1 MSRIPNHNF
10 MLAQRVRRLRWRHG
24 LYAFPLGCFAV
35 ACSMSAQDDAETGV
49 SQQSLVSA
57 ETGFVATKNIK
68 TAVAQETGWIPDVG
82 KLPVGVEASDRSVV
96 VSHTMNYGNCLT
108 PDSSAKVSGTNIS
121 ILDSARGS
129 ITANCAPLTYSNYN
143 TTIETAQGG
152 IFGLTVTGAANTKS
166 GEVVTEAYRVP
177 VDTREREL
185 IINGGFWGPRS
196 ATNWRRL
203 WKDLPG
209 GRAVAWTDYDQRPGV
224 LDLSLAA
231 GQTQCGIRQENL
243 SLGSLR
249 DVLPLPSQA
258 IVSVNLKIESSS
270 VRGAGVDGKTAPVI
284 LELSLADEGGQL
296 HTVQRLYNID
306 HDGSSRDNANFERV
320 PANQWVRRTI
330 EVEKLGLPANLELR
344 SITLR
349 AAGGPSRAFVDGV
362 GIIGIDN
369 GELVTDSVAN
379 QNWGTPGAHLPDAWQ
394 PACIGCSGAGY
405 ASTFEDRTGV
415 LLLGGQN
422 SSARSRAYVAR
433 DLAPTDRLSVLVRM
447 DHSGSSGMGAP
458 LALDVRYGGEKKFTQ
473 THYFNTAHDAVSA
486 KRDDFTLIPEGQW
499 TRYDLDLNSLTPQL
513 DGVERVY
520 RTSLAENTL
529 IDVTRPA
536 SIDLT
541 APDLN
546 GEVTPLDRLES
557 AESAV
562 LELSLRDD
570 GELQAADLN
579 GGGWSQEMVSSSCGH
594 KDPFWGWC
602 TRTDYKY
609 VTYYYDHLD
618 DGWVGFEGASTPRK
632 FGSDSYNTQRFVESK
647 FEAGGSIGKDYY
659 REEYG
664 FGGAWTQNYALS
676 AAELAEL
683 KDGKLTINFGN
694 ELLTARNK
702 WNTRAGGWLMAGWHS
717 PNLYTDYIVTSAR
730 LRVKW
735 KLKLPDA
742 RIESVAFRVP
752 ERSGTVARVDSVSL
766 LPREVDMAISPAPI
780 AGAASMK
787 PTLRLALAKEAPEY
801 TTAAD
806 CAAAFGDRA
815 KLVDAAGNVQAL
827 AVTACSAFGVDL
839 QPTELLQPLT
849 AYTLRVEPGIALTR
863 GAVTERSYT
872 WSFKTRAQTKVVS
885 MSPPNGAPWVVPG
898 SPVCFDLDYR
908 AASNPTISWFKLSPL
923 PPGTFG
929 PSPEGTTNL
938 SADGKRVCLT
948 PKGLVRDVQYTL
960 SFSDKFLD
968 GDGAPVAFGSLTFRT
983 APPNT
988 VTHSPLAT
996 WDVPVNTDIA
1006 LTFSMP
1012 PEWKNGA
1019 ADLSQEI
1026 QVSEFDGY
1034 TMTGA
1039 VELIGQTLK
1048 YKPQYPLHYC
1058 ATYSVVLSGGQ
1069 ASKLQAPS
1077 KEPLP
1082 SDSFTFTTTCNGIPA
1097 DDFEGLESGGR
1108 TSKLLSGNTE
1118 WHTLPSGDRDDIP
1131 LGGLAPNKSYAVT
1144 ILAENA
1150 VDAWLATPG
1159 TATRLIG
1166 YCSQRESRK
1175 ACTVSFKTPDAIDP
1189 KDAYYVTVSS
1199 SRPVAD
1205 YTIRLYQN

>member
-1 MSRIPNHNF
+1 
-10 MLAQRVRRLRWRHG
+10 
-24 LYAFPLGCFAV
+24 
-35 ACSMSAQDDAETGV
+35 MSAQDDAETGV

-57 ETGFVATKNIK
+57 ETGFVSTKTIK

-108 PDSSAKVSGTNIS
+108 PDTSVEVSGTRVS

-129 ITANCAPLTYSNYN
+129 MTSNCAPLTYSNYS
-143 TTIETAQGG
+143 TTFETALGG
-152 IFGLTVTGAANTKS
+152 IFDLTVRGATTTQS
-166 GEVVTEAYRVP
+166 GEVVNEAFRVP

-185 IINGGFWGPRS
+185 IVNGGFWGPRS

-209 GRAVAWTDYDQRPGV
+209 GRAVTWTDYDQRTGV
-224 LDLSLAA
+224 ADLSLAA
-231 GQTQCGIRQENL
+231 GQTQCGIRQENV

-249 DVLPLPSQA
+249 DVLPLPSEA
-258 IVSVNLKIESSS
+258 IVTVDLKIETSS
-270 VRGAGVDGKTAPVI
+270 VRGAGADGKTAPVI
-284 LELSLADEGGQL
+284 LELLLADPIGRTY
-296 HTVQRLYNID
+296 TVQRLYNID
-306 HDGSSRDNANFERV
+306 HDGSSRDNPNFERV
-320 PANQWVRRTI
+320 PANQWVRRT
-330 EVEKLGLPANLELR
+330 VEIAKLGLPARLELR
-344 SITLR
+344 SATLR
-349 AAGGPSRAFVDGV
+349 AAGGPSRAFVDAV

-369 GELVTDSVAN
+369 GELTADSFAS
-379 QNWGTPGAHLPDAWQ
+379 QNWGTPGTHLPDAWQ
-394 PACIGCSGAGY
+394 PACIGCSGAAY
-405 ASTFEDRTGV
+405 ESTFEDRTGV
-415 LLLGGQN
+415 LLLDGRN

-433 DLAPTDRLSVLVRM
+433 DLTPTDRLSVLVRM

-486 KRDDFTLIPEGQW
+486 QRSDFTLIPEGQW

-546 GEVTPLDRLES
+546 GELTLLDRIES

-579 GGGWSQEMVSSSCGH
+579 GGGWSQEQVSSSCGH
-594 KDPFWGWC
+594 KDPFWGTC

-618 DGWVGFEGASTPRK
+618 DGWVSFEGASTPRK

-647 FEAGGSIGKDYY
+647 FEFGGSVGKDYY

-664 FGGAWTQNYALS
+664 FGGAWKQNYALS
-676 AAELAEL
+676 PAELTQL

-717 PNLYTDYIVTSAR
+717 PNLYTDYVVTSAR

-752 ERSGTVARVDSVSL
+752 ERSGTVARVDSASL

-801 TTAAD
+801 TTAAE

-815 KLVDAAGNVQAL
+815 KLVDAAGNAQAL

-839 QPTELLQPLT
+839 QPTQLLQPLT
-849 AYTLRVEPGIALTR
+849 AYTLRVDPGIALVR

-908 AASNPTISWFKLSPL
+908 AASSPIAAWFKLSPL

-929 PSPEGTTNL
+929 PSPEGTTSL

-988 VTHSPLAT
+988 VTHSPTAMT
-996 WDVPVNTDIA
+996 DVPVNTDIA

-1012 PEWKNGA
+1012 PEWKSGA
-1019 ADLSQEI
+1019 VDLRPEI
-1026 QVSEFDGY
+1026 RVTDGDGY
-1034 TMTGA
+1034 TVPGA
-1039 VELIGQTLK
+1039 VELVGQTLR
-1048 YKPQYPLHYC
+1048 YKPQAPFHYC
-1058 ATYSVVLSGGQ
+1058 TQYSVVFPGAQ
-1069 ASKLQAPS
+1069 ASTLQAPS
-1077 KEPLP
+1077 KELLP
-1082 SDSFTFTTTCNGIPA
+1082 SDSFSFSTTCSGIPA
-1097 DDFEGLESGGR
+1097 DDYEGLESGGR
-1108 TSKLLSGNTE
+1108 TSTLRSGLSE
-1118 WHTLPSGDRDDIP
+1118 WHTLPTNDTDVIP
-1131 LGGLAPNKSYAVT
+1131 LGGLAPEKRYTVT
-1144 ILAENA
+1144 ISAENLVEA
-1150 VDAWLATPG
+1150 GLTVTAAATLHNWSCFQSEP
-1159 TATRLIG
+1159 
-1166 YCSQRESRK
+1166 RK
-1175 ACTVSFKTPDAIDP
+1175 ACTLSFTTPAEI
-1189 KDAYYVTVSS
+1189 KSSDAYYVTVRSY
-1199 SRPVAD
+1199 RPVAD
-1205 YTIRLYQN
+1205 YTISLREH